1 MYCVVAGRGAVVG
14 LEGPEKAVVGPSA
27 GGWAGTQ
34 SVINNT
40 ARERE
45 RESRVVTVNR

>member
-1 MYCVVAGRGAVVG
+1 MYCVVCWLSAAVVG
-14 LEGPEKAVVGPSA
+14 LEGPEKAEGPSA

-34 SVINNT
+34 SVINIT

-45 RESRVVTVNR
+45 RERPEW